1 MRGGVLSRVDARTLD
16 EQFKYILSNST
27 LELKYHGEFGFAGKV
42 TMKEGFVSGF
52 LDEDETPTNTFI
64 IKLVPL
70 DMLMA
75 HHSDR
80 KWSRSSDIRYF
91 YREIQFQQKVYE
103 ESLIKHHY
111 SPCPALLHHS
121 LYTVEEV
128 DRLFPGEFLYAYDDV
143 PTRDQDLRIGI
154 LFMEFAC
161 SAQGLTLLDAVESG
175 VTTIE
180 ERKGEATRLYCM
192 ALECGVN
199 HRDAHRENF
208 LIDNKGRLKLID
220 FGVAQELTK
229 KQHDRFNA
237 LIKDVADE
245 ETVRALQDELK
256 KIFREDKFFKKY
268 PWFLSDPFTIGPYP
282 DQLPADLVERCKH
295 GICIIEIN
303 DQEEQGRKREMNERK
318 TLELERIEMV
328 KREREELGRKAIEDS
343 EIDKILDREY
353 PPPKD
358 PREATRFRIEREK
371 NGQRETIRMEL
382 REKKRIQEEQKERVK
397 QEALSEQKRLE
408 QQKEQQAS
416 EKARRTAE
424 WQRKKQEDLAI
435 EEARIEA
442 WMHQKPETAH
452 EKTMLKKVA
461 DKKAEQSQK
470 DQQETDIKEIKEA
483 RERQLADRRAKQEQ
497 DRRAAGETRRA
508 QAEALNKERMDILK
522 YRNAPTIPKED
533 LNDASLEQLKAE
545 IIHVAGVLPDLS
557 ELNRLFNN
565 EIYFSKDDENY
576 EKNMYVFY
584 LTKIQSGLK
593 RRPSG
598 GTHKRRK
605 RRTLKK

>member
-1 MRGGVLSRVDARTLD
+1 MRGGVLSRVDTRTLD
-16 EQFKYILSNST
+16 EHFKYILSNST
-27 LELKYHGEFGFAGKV
+27 LELKSHGEFGFAGKV

-52 LDEDETPTNTFI
+52 LDEDEIPVTTFI

-80 KWSRSSDIRYF
+80 KWSRSSDISYF

-103 ESLIKHHY
+103 ESLVKHHY

-128 DRLFPGEFLYAYDDV
+128 DKLFPGEFLYAYDDV

-161 SAQGLTLLDAVESG
+161 SAQGLTLLDAVKSG

-220 FGVAQELTK
+220 FGVAEELK
-229 KQHDRFNA
+229 KEQHDRFNA

-245 ETVRALQDELK
+245 ETVTALQDELK
-256 KIFREDKFFKKY
+256 KLFREDKFFKKY

-328 KREREELGRKAIEDS
+328 KREREELGRKAIEDR

-358 PREATRFRIEREK
+358 PREATQFRIEREK
-371 NGQRETIRMEL
+371 YGKRETIRMEL

-408 QQKEQQAS
+408 QQKEQHAAEKAA

-424 WQRKKQEDLAI
+424 WQRKKQEDLAA
-435 EEARIEA
+435 EEARVDA
-442 WMHQKPETAH
+442 WMHQRPKH
-452 EKTMLKKVA
+452 EQILIQKKFDRAAVEQAQQAQQKEA
-461 DKKAEQSQK
+461 D
-470 DQQETDIKEIKEA
+470 KEA

-497 DRRAAGETRRA
+497 ERRAAGETRRA
-508 QAEALNKERMDILK
+508 QAEALNKERMDILN
-522 YRNAPTIPKED
+522 YRNSPTIPKED
-533 LNDASLEQLKAE
+533 LERATLEQLKAE
-545 IIHVAGVLPDLS
+545 IIHVSGVLPDLS
-557 ELNRLFNN
+557 ELSRLFNN
-565 EIYFSKDDENY
+565 EIYFSKDQDY

-598 GTHKRRK
+598 GTRKRRK